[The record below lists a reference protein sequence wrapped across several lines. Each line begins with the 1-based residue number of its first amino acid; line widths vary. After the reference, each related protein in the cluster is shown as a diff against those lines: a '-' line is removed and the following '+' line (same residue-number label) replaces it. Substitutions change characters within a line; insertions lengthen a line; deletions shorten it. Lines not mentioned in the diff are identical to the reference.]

1 MRRFVIL
8 LPLLASTVA
17 HAQFVYPK
25 SSDNQQAVPGTYAED
40 PFITKYRQRF
50 FAALRGDFATFNKA
64 YDEIEAM
71 TKKDPKDARALVWLG
86 NGQTIKAIRLNLM
99 GQKDAA
105 ADLLS
110 SSRRILDAAVALKPK
125 DYNIYMMRSA
135 TLYAQGQYIANQP
148 MPRANWEK
156 IRDDCLSLIKYM
168 GPKVKGASVHVKGET
183 YGELGIAYVRLG
195 EKAKARAAFQKIIE
209 LVPGTEYEARA
220 RKEIAA
226 L

>member
-1 MRRFVIL
+1 MTLV
-8 LPLLASTVA
+8 AATAA

-25 SSDNQQAVPGTYAED
+25 PSDNQQAVSGTYAED

-64 YDEIEAM
+64 YEEIETM
-71 TKKDPKDARALVWLG
+71 TKKDPRDARALVWLG
-86 NGQTIKAIRLNLM
+86 NGQTIKAIRMNLM
-99 GQKDAA
+99 GQQDAA
-105 ADLLS
+105 TQLLAE
-110 SSRRILDAAVALKPK
+110 SRKNLDRAVALKPK

-135 TLYAQGQYIANQP
+135 TLYAQGQYIANQT
-148 MPRANWEK
+148 MPRENWEK

-183 YGELGIAYVRLG
+183 YGELGIAYLKLG
-195 EKAKARAAFQKIIE
+195 EKAKAKAAFQKIVE
-209 LVPGTEYEARA
+209 LVPGTSYDERA
-220 RKEIAA
+220 RKELAA